1 MENYYGLI
9 AGSAATA
16 PAIPPKNAS
25 FCKNNTLDPTLIKG
39 KIVVCTTELLT
50 DKCAE
55 KAIFVKQGG
64 GVGMILI
71 DLVAKDVIFQFVSH
85 GSVIY
90 PEAAGELYD
99 HRKPDITAPG
109 VNILAAWSP
118 VAIGATAR
126 RTLDYNI
133 IFGTS
138 MSCPHVSAV
147 AAIIKSWHPSWSP
160 TTIKS
165 AIMTTV
171 LDNTGNFIKSNPRG
185 ASTTPFDYGSG
196 HINPVA
202 TMDPRL
208 VYDFD
213 LSDIVDFLYS
223 IGASFTQLKNLTGK
237 LTYCKNPPKLSN
249 DFNYTSIGVFNM
261 NGSLSVHRT
270 VTYYGEGP
278 TIYRAQLEYP
288 SNINVTVIPNE
299 LKFAKFGEKMYFRI
313 DFTPYKSSNG
323 SFVFGAL
330 TWINGIHRV

>member
-9 AGSAATA
+9 AGSAAA
-16 PAIPPKNAS
+16 ALGIPPTNAR
-25 FCKNNTLDPTLIKG
+25 DP
-39 KIVVCTTELLT
+39 
-50 DKCAE
+50 
-55 KAIFVKQGG
+55 
-64 GVGMILI
+64 
-71 DLVAKDVIFQFVSH
+71 VAKIFPTQTVLFTK
-85 GSVIY
+85 
-90 PEAAGELYD
+90 PTPRMAGFSSMGPNIITPD
-99 HRKPDITAPG
+99 IIKPDITAPG

-165 AIMTTV
+165 AIMTTVVSKFHILFLPTTV

-249 DFNYTSIGVFNM
+249 DLNYTSIGVFNM